1 MDILSAIKIEEI
13 YRFDLRSLVD
23 ISKYLNIWNDLSESK
38 KNELIE
44 IDKPVFEK
52 KFSHL
57 TKEEL
62 SEKIN
67 DTEFW
72 EQYNDKFVY
81 GEISKSGVNKLSN
94 YLKSFTGN
102 FYDIGSGN
110 GKLLIH
116 LSLITNFEN
125 YTGIEIVELRHKYA
139 IKINESISQNV
150 NFICRDVLEVDI
162 SDANFIFLDDL
173 MFPEDLRFK
182 VINNIP
188 KDCHYLSVWQ
198 NKNDEFIE
206 ECSLGVSWLETEMK
220 FYLYKKR

>member
-13 YRFDLRSLVD
+13 YRFDLKSLVD
-23 ISKYLNIWNDLSESK
+23 ISKYLNIWNDLSESQ

-52 KFSHL
+52 KFSHI

-62 SEKIN
+62 AEKIN

-162 SDANFIFLDDL
+162 SDASFIFLDDL

-198 NKNDEFIE
+198 NDNDEFIE
-206 ECSLGVSWLETEMK
+206 EWSLGVSWLETEMK